1 MSRNQPFLNIRT
13 EGALLPPDL
22 LARLLE
28 GANLTGL
35 RAEDYQLGAGEKLNE
50 AISRSWTRLLGL
62 WAGFR
67 RSRAAIA
74 ATDLG
79 TTLTR
84 EKWLLQLFGELD
96 YGRLLVSG
104 ALEIDGKSYPITHF
118 YRGQHYQVP
127 VHLVSF
133 RADLDKRSEQKI
145 VGASKASPHG
155 LMQEFLNRSE
165 DHLWAFV
172 SNGLKLRVLRDNASL
187 TRQAHVEFDLEG
199 IFEGE
204 SYADFRLLWLVCHRT
219 RVEGTTKNRPET
231 CWLETWSKLAQTDG
245 RRALDQLRDGVEQ
258 ALSDLGT
265 GFISHKANQ
274 GLRDRL
280 KAGELRKED
289 LYRQLLRL
297 AYRLIFLFVAE
308 DRDLLHAPDAPEEA
322 RARYAKYYSGQ
333 RLRRLAERTRGG
345 RHSDLWVG
353 LRLVFAG
360 LGNDKGCPELGLPAL
375 GGFLFSQDG
384 LPDLDGSDLANEHL
398 LQAIR
403 HLGLV
408 RDQSGWRLVDYRN
421 LGSEELGSIYES
433 LLELTPTMELD
444 AGVFKLAVVGGN
456 QRKTTGSYYTPDS
469 LIQCLLDSALDPV
482 LNEAAAKAEPEQAIL
497 DLKVCEPAC
506 GSGHFL
512 IAAAHRIARKLASVR
527 TGEEAPSPESVRT
540 AVRDVIGHCLFG
552 VDLNPMA
559 VELCKVNL
567 WLEAIEPGKPLSFLD
582 AHIQCGNSLLG
593 TTPALMAA
601 GIPDDAFSVLEGDDR
616 AVVTAL
622 KRQNRQ
628 ERTAAQK
635 RGRGHATHTGL
646 FSSLGQSTAGT
657 LDLLNQS
664 MSRLE
669 AASDSDIRGIQAKE
683 SQYKAL
689 QISPEWSRAKLQ
701 ADAWCAAFVWEKT
714 TATAQDVAGAAP
726 LTHASFEQLLHSPDR
741 LTPAAVEKIQ
751 SLSEAYAFL
760 HWHVAFPQ
768 VFRKGGSSQG
778 WVGGFDVVLGNP
790 PWERIKLQEKEWFAS
805 RDETI
810 ANAQNSA
817 QRKRQIEAL
826 ATSNPSLYKGWHL
839 ALRKAD
845 GETGL
850 VRNSGRFPL
859 CGIGDINTYSVFAET
874 MRSVLTPLG
883 QAGIVVPSG
892 IATDDT
898 TKFFFQDLMRSGS
911 LQRLYD
917 FENREKIFPAVDSR
931 MKFSLVTMGGPERRA
946 TSGTDFAFFLLNV
959 EDLEDSDKHF
969 TLTAEDLSLL
979 SPNTGT
985 CATFRSK
992 TDAELTK
999 AIYRRVPVLIVEAN
1013 DEVDPPRAEVN
1024 PWALKFQSMFHM
1036 ANDSV
1041 LFQTRTNLLSQ
1052 GWRPDGNV
1060 FRKGGEAYLPLY
1072 EAKMLHHFDHRFAT
1086 YVSDDETRDLD
1097 QAEREDPSVQIQ
1109 PRYWVPELEV
1119 FLKAADI
1126 PTRLRKALSSQD
1138 AKAVLVAL
1146 GEWILGASLESSGST
1161 QEPKLQ
1167 SNAQSLWQGLQH
1179 SQHWLRSLD
1188 LSEMELGRAL
1198 EAATTCPWSQ
1208 QDEELLGAAS
1218 NSQEAAMALLEHR
1231 TPKWFMGWRDICRST
1246 DERTVIASALP
1257 RSGVGH
1263 KFPMFRSEIQD
1274 ETLLSCLQ
1282 ANLCSFVLDY
1292 VARQKVGGTSLTYFY
1307 IKQFPVL
1314 IPEEY
1319 SKNFNSDSRGTISDW
1334 IAHRVTELLHSA
1346 WDTRPIA
1353 KAFGVDSD
1361 PFAWDQSRRFYIRCE
1376 LDAAFFHLYALSR
1389 DEVAYVMDTFPIVR
1403 RKDESAHGT
1412 YRTKDTILSI
1422 YDAMADA
1429 IRTGQPYQTILKPPP
1444 ADPSC
1449 CHPPIEN

>member
-28 GANLTGL
+28 GGNLVGL

-67 RSRAAIA
+67 RSRAAIPQ
-74 ATDLG
+74 TDLG

-96 YGRLLVSG
+96 YGRLLVSS
-104 ALEIDGKSYPITHF
+104 ALEIDGKSYPISHF
-118 YRGQHYQVP
+118 YRGQHYQIP

-155 LMQEFLNRSE
+155 LVQEFLNRSE

-204 SYADFRLLWLVCHRT
+204 SFADFRLLWLICHRT

-280 KAGELRKED
+280 KTGELRKED

-308 DRDLLHAPDAPEEA
+308 DRDLLHAPDAPEDA
-322 RARYAKYYSGQ
+322 RSRYAKFYSGQ

-345 RHSDLWVG
+345 RHSDLWMG
-353 LRLVFAG
+353 MRLVFAG
-360 LGNDKGCPELGLPAL
+360 LGNEKGCPELGLPAL
-375 GGFLFSQDG
+375 GGFLFSQGG
-384 LPDLDGSDLANEHL
+384 LPELDGSDLANEYL

-444 AGVFKLAVVGGN
+444 AGVFKLAAVGGN

-482 LNEAAAKAEPEQAIL
+482 LNEAAAKPEPEKALL

-616 AVVTAL
+616 AVVSAL

-628 ERTAAQK
+628 ERTAASR

-646 FSSLGQSTAGT
+646 FSSLGQSAAGT
-657 LDLLNQS
+657 LDLLSQT

-669 AASDSDIRGIQAKE
+669 AAPDADIRGVQAKE

-689 QISPEWSRAKLQ
+689 QVSPEWSRAKLQ
-701 ADAWCAAFVWEKT
+701 ADAWCASFVWEKT
-714 TATAQDVAGAAP
+714 TATIQDVAGASP
-726 LTHASFEQLLHSPDR
+726 LTNASFDQLLHSPDR
-741 LTPAAVEKIQ
+741 LTPAAVEKIRT
-751 SLSEAYAFL
+751 LSEVYAFL

-768 VFRKGGSSQG
+768 VFRKSESSHG
-778 WVGGFDVVLGNP
+778 WEGGFDVVLGNP
-790 PWERIKLQEKEWFAS
+790 PWETLEMKEEEWFAA
-805 RDETI
+805 RDTNV
-810 ANAQNSA
+810 ATAPTASD
-817 QRKRQIEAL
+817 RKRRILAL
-826 ATSNPSLYKGWHL
+826 QESNPALHSLFM
-839 ALRKAD
+839 R
-845 GETGL
+845 ETRVSEGN
-850 VRNSGRFPL
+850 RNLIRASGRFPL
-859 CGIGDINTYSVFAET
+859 CAVGKINTYSIFAET
-874 MRSVLTPLG
+874 MRTILTNHGL
-883 QAGIVVPSG
+883 AGIVVPSG

-898 TKFFFQDLMRSGS
+898 TKFFFQDLMRTGS

-931 MKFSLVTMGGPERRA
+931 VKFSLVTMGGPGRRA
-946 TSGTDFAFFLLNV
+946 TAGTDFAFFLLKV

-999 AIYRRVPVLIVEAN
+999 AIYRRVPVLILEAN
-1013 DEVDPPRAEVN
+1013 DQLDPPRSEVN
-1024 PWALKFQSMFHM
+1024 PWGLSFSQGLFNM
-1036 ANDSV
+1036 ASASD
-1041 LFQTRTNLLSQ
+1041 LFKTRTDLLMA
-1052 GWRPDGNV
+1052 GWRLDSNV
-1060 FRKGGEAYLPLY
+1060 FRKGAESYLPLY

-1086 YVSDDETRDLD
+1086 YVSDDETRDFDL
-1097 QAEREDPSVQIQ
+1097 AEREDPSVQIQ
-1109 PRYWVPELEV
+1109 PRYWVPEIEV

-1126 PTRLRKALSSQD
+1126 PTRLRKAISSQD
-1138 AKAVLVAL
+1138 TKAVFVAL
-1146 GEWILGASLESSGST
+1146 GEWILGAGLLNSGAT
-1161 QEPKLQ
+1161 QGPKLVPIAH
-1167 SNAQSLWQGLQH
+1167 SHWQDHQRTH
-1179 SQHWLRSLD
+1179 TWLRPLNISELD
-1188 LSEMELGRAL
+1188 LEKAL
-1198 EAATTCPWSQ
+1198 EAAEASPWTQ
-1208 QDEELLGAAS
+1208 QDEVILGAAS
-1218 NSQEAAMALLEHR
+1218 NSQEAAMALLEDR

-1246 DERTVIASALP
+1246 DERTVIASAMP
-1257 RSGVGH
+1257 RAGVGD
-1263 KFPMFRSEIQD
+1263 KF
-1274 ETLLSCLQ
+1274 LLMWPTTRPSGKAGLL
-1282 ANLCSFVLDY
+1282 ANLCSFCLDY
-1292 VARQKVGGTSLTYFY
+1292 CARQKQGGTSLKYFV
-1307 IKQFPVL
+1307 IKQLPI
-1314 IPEEY
+1314 IPPGFFDRGCPWL
-1319 SKNFNSDSRGTISDW
+1319 SKTTTGEWILPRVIELSYVSRDL
-1334 IAHRVTELLHSA
+1334 A
-1346 WDTRPIA
+1346 
-1353 KAFGVDSD
+1353 
-1361 PFAWDQSRRFYIRCE
+1361 PFASECGMDCPPYCWERERRYCIRCE
-1376 LDAAFFHLYALSR
+1376 LDAAFFHLYNLSR

-1403 RKDESAHGT
+1403 RKDEAAFGT
-1412 YRTKDTILSI
+1412 YRTKNDILSI
-1422 YDAMADA
+1422 YDAMAEA
-1429 IRTGQPYQTILKPPP
+1429 IRAGSPYQTILNPPP
-1444 ADPSC
+1444 GDPNC
-1449 CHPPIEN
+1449 CHPSGD